1 MKAGQAS
8 WLRGA
13 LGASVEREQRQVAPT
28 EQLVGSVA
36 FIGVS
41 PGGVPKRAVE
51 VAEVTVGGVAG
62 DRQRHLEFHG
72 GPDRAVSL
80 YSAELIAALQAEGH
94 PIAHG
99 SAGENVT
106 LAGIDWREVV
116 PGVQLRLGPVLLE
129 VTAFAWPCKTIR
141 GSFMG
146 GDSKRISQRIHPGWS
161 RVYAR
166 VVAEGTVRV
175 GDTAELVS

>member
-1 MKAGQAS
+1 
-8 WLRGA
+8 
-13 LGASVEREQRQVAPT
+13 VEKDRREMTVTSRTP
-28 EQLVGSVA
+28 GSVA
-36 FIGVS
+36 FLGVS

-51 VAEVTVGGVAG
+51 VAEVTIGGMAG

-80 YSAELIAALQAEGH
+80 FSAELIAALRAEGH
-94 PIAHG
+94 PITPG

-106 LAGIDWREVV
+106 LSGIDWREVV
-116 PGVQLRLGPVLLE
+116 PGARLQLGPVLLE

-141 GSFMG
+141 GSFLG
-146 GDSKRISQRIHPGWS
+146 GESKRISQRIHPGWS

-166 VVAEGTVRV
+166 VMAEGPLRV
-175 GDTAELVS
+175 GDSAQLVA